1 MATNRY
7 FALNSWSAF
16 TLNLPFSKLA
26 IVVGDPVRV
35 PADADAT
42 MIEQARL
49 ALQSALDTVHAR
61 AYELVGSRDP
71 GASLRNGG
79 PQELAASGQTA

>member
-1 MATNRY
+1 M
-7 FALNSWSAF
+7 
-16 TLNLPFSKLA
+16 
-26 IVVGDPVRV
+26 

-49 ALQSALDTVHAR
+49 ALQSALDAVHAR

-71 GASLRNGG
+71 GASLRNGN
-79 PQELAASGQTA
+79 PQELAAGGQTA